1 MLVRTQ
7 SPSPFQAIR
16 DALAQNQVT
25 PAMHTGDFNCLQH
38 HHQEN
43 KFRADIL
50 HVFGEHDLQNFSLDE
65 LVSNFNL
72 PAVRP
77 EQDCLYYSTPC
88 PGGWRLIFLD
98 TNDVSTRSRSSVC
111 VCVCVV

>member
-1 MLVRTQ
+1 
-7 SPSPFQAIR
+7 
-16 DALAQNQVT
+16 
-25 PAMHTGDFNCLQH
+25 MHAVDFNCLQH

-43 KFRADIL
+43 NFRADIL

-72 PAVRP
+72 PALRP

-98 TNDVSTRSRSSVC
+98 TNDVSTRSRSCVCRCSVC
-111 VCVCVV
+111 VCVCVCVRVCAFVYVSWV